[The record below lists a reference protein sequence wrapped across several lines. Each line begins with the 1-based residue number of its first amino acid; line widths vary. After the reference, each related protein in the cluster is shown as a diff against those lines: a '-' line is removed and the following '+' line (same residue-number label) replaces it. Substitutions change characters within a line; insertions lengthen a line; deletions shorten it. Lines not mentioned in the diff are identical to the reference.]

1 MKFFLFFI
9 FLWLTVSQDISSFT
23 GNTIQVERKTEDL
36 DETVERKVELDA
48 AFFQS
53 QGDILP
59 N

>member
-53 QGDILP
+53 QGEE
-59 N
+59 